1 MRSLIRRKS
10 LPARHDPAPSRWS
23 WRMQR
28 LMLTPGFRLTLR
40 AGVPFCLT
48 LLAGTLYLAD
58 PQRRA
63 AISQSVAEARTSF
76 EERPEFMV
84 KLMAIDGADDVV
96 SSEIRSAVMIEF
108 PQSSFDLDLEALRAK
123 IIGLDGV
130 KNASVRIKPGGILQI
145 DVTRRIP
152 VALWR
157 NADGLA
163 LIDEEGVSVAL
174 AESRSDHPHLPLVV
188 GTGADR
194 HVAEALDLLET
205 ASMLES
211 RVRGIVRMGERRWD
225 VVLNRNQRIMLPE
238 TDATRA
244 LERVIALE
252 GAREV
257 LTRDVLRVD
266 MRIAARPTI
275 RMTEHATSEWRA
287 IKEVQTQ

>member
-10 LPARHDPAPSRWS
+10 HPARHDPAPSRWS